1 LSSAKNSARFSAEA
15 FENQQSMIAKNED
28 FIRRNIA
35 GQKTKLA
42 KSRRNMLERIERVE
56 AVARPLAGKFHVK
69 ENRARRKSGF
79 NRRKT

>member
-1 LSSAKNSARFSAEA
+1 LVEREERREAQRRA
-15 FENQQSMIAKNED
+15 FENQQTMIAKNED

-56 AVARPLAGKFHVK
+56 AVTAD
-69 ENRARRKSGF
+69 
-79 NRRKT
+79 NRRAISF